1 MLIAKHFDPVL
12 GIDIHILIT
21 PAGPIPIPHPHIA
34 LILDPIDYIPVFDL
48 GATVWVGGVPRAD
61 AGTAGF
67 PIPHFP
73 LRGSFVKTPMNE
85 NEIFMGSAT
94 VVADGAP
101 LSFTALPA
109 LSCHDIGMIAPI
121 RMKKP
126 KKSYGMVLPTSVLLA
141 IPVGMPVMVG
151 GPPTVDMMALA
162 MRGGMAALGAS
173 FKKLRKLQKKSA
185 RMKKISDAVH
195 KRAANAMEKLGVPSN
210 VRNKVHRGICTVT
223 GHPVDVASGKM
234 FTDHIDFSL
243 PGPLPLVWERVW
255 YSTSVYDGPLG
266 HGWHH
271 SYDVKLCEMNNAVAV
286 RMADGRP
293 VVFPS
298 LKAGETS
305 FNRLERMML
314 IKDVQ
319 GYALDTSDG
328 LRYRFA
334 PHEGAPDTQLLISIK
349 QKSSGALIDFQY
361 NVEGQ
366 LLQIIDSGGRFIR
379 FTYTDDGRIQQILLP
394 DPQSNVTRDH
404 TSPQWLR
411 AVEYTYR
418 DGLLVSVADA
428 LDQPLTYYYENKLLV
443 KETLRNNVNFYFKYD
458 RYDQDG
464 RCVKTWG
471 DGGIYGRH
479 IHYDIANNITY
490 VKDSLGHVTT
500 YYHDGVLP
508 YKVVDPLQNTT
519 QTAYNEYA
527 QVLCETNELG
537 YKTHYEY
544 NERGNNTKITR
555 ADGASIQF
563 VYDEREN

>member
-1 MLIAKHFDPVL
+1 
-12 GIDIHILIT
+12 
-21 PAGPIPIPHPHIA
+21 
-34 LILDPIDYIPVFDL
+34 
-48 GATVWVGGVPRAD
+48 
-61 AGTAGF
+61 
-67 PIPHFP
+67 
-73 LRGSFVKTPMNE
+73 
-85 NEIFMGSAT
+85 
-94 VVADGAP
+94 
-101 LSFTALPA
+101 
-109 LSCHDIGMIAPI
+109 
-121 RMKKP
+121 
-126 KKSYGMVLPTSVLLA
+126 
-141 IPVGMPVMVG
+141 
-151 GPPTVDMMALA
+151 
-162 MRGGMAALGAS
+162 
-173 FKKLRKLQKKSA
+173 
-185 RMKKISDAVH
+185 
-195 KRAANAMEKLGVPSN
+195 
-210 VRNKVHRGICTVT
+210 
-223 GHPVDVASGKM
+223 
-234 FTDHIDFSL
+234 
-243 PGPLPLVWERVW
+243 
-255 YSTSVYDGPLG
+255 
-266 HGWHH
+266 GWHH

-334 PHEGAPDTQLLISIK
+334 PHEGAPDNQLLISIK

-443 KETLRNNVNFYFKYD
+443 KETLRNNVNFYFEYD

-464 RCVKTWG
+464 RCVKSWG
-471 DGGIYGRH
+471 DEGIYGRH

-490 VKDSLGHVTT
+490 VKDSLDHVTT
-500 YYHDGVLP
+500 YYDDGVLP
-508 YKVVDPLQNTT
+508 YKAVDPLHNTT
-519 QTAYNEYA
+519 QSAYNEYA
-527 QVLCETNELG
+527 QVLCDTSEPG
-537 YKTHYEY
+537 DKTHYE
-544 NERGNNTKITR
+544 NIDRRNNTKITR

-563 VYDEREN
+563 VYDERENLVEFIDWIANRWRFEYDQFNRLSARINPLGESARYTYSDSLLSSVTDTAGNQFHFHYDQNFNLRSIQEGNLEQILLEHDALGNLLASQDNRGNRRRLYYDKLGRVQKIEEPDGNLRVFAYDGDGNIVRAKDQQHEVFLTYCGLGQ